1 LFPAPHPFHPSAC
14 KCRQGITH
22 QSSIRPSGASAP
34 VNPHSYPAFSS
45 QRSGQN
51 HSTAKSPPR
60 QISIDGQVLT
70 AFPRVRSSE
79 AFRRRPSYRGYRSR
93 PAGIRNP
100 SRLQTFP
107 PSPRNGAVR
116 PKPSRLV
123 RLIEVALSVSAG
135 GSSKQEKR
143 WREAGRD
150 RQVEAVS
157 KRRKA
162 DQFRRT
168 CRAAVLRQS
177 RLRPRRW
184 PRPVVLGLLGKRCCA
199 PDRSRARRRALR
211 PQVRQG
217 VPVPGRLAT
226 PSARGENACESWP
239 RPS

>member
-1 LFPAPHPFHPSAC
+1 MAVLFPPESPHQFGAMAGVGHGPALLS
-14 KCRQGITH
+14 T
-22 QSSIRPSGASAP
+22 GASTRCQC
-34 VNPHSYPAFSS
+34 S
-45 QRSGQN
+45 QR
-51 HSTAKSPPR
+51 
-60 QISIDGQVLT
+60 
-70 AFPRVRSSE
+70 
-79 AFRRRPSYRGYRSR
+79 
-93 PAGIRNP
+93 
-100 SRLQTFP
+100 TFAATLGNGRDAP
-107 PSPRNGAVR
+107 IADLPGAVR
-116 PKPSRLV
+116 PKPRCLL
-123 RLIEVALSVSAG
+123 RLIEMALSVSAG

-199 PDRSRARRRALR
+199 PDRSGPRRRALR

>member
-1 LFPAPHPFHPSAC
+1 MHRTNGQKAQMIKTIVGCPATLRFGVVQD
-14 KCRQGITH
+14 RL
-22 QSSIRPSGASAP
+22 R
-34 VNPHSYPAFSS
+34 Y
-45 QRSGQN
+45 
-51 HSTAKSPPR
+51 
-60 QISIDGQVLT
+60 L
-70 AFPRVRSSE
+70 SE
-79 AFRRRPSYRGYRSR
+79 KDALR
-93 PAGIRNP
+93 
-100 SRLQTFP
+100 RLQTFP

-116 PKPSRLV
+116 PKPSRLL

-162 DQFRRT
+162 DQFRCT
-168 CRAAVLRQS
+168 CRAAVLGQS